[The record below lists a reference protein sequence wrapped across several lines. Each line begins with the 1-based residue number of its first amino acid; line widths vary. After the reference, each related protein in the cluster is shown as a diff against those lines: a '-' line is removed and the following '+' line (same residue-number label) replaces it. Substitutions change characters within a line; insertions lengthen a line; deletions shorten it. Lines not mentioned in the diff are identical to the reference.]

1 MRISDWSSDVCSS
14 DLQDDQPEEDPAIDD
29 MVDPARPFDAPYI
42 RGDHRAPGTQRIGED
57 RRGEGAG
64 DEEDAPPPALETQLP
79 REHRI
84 GAPRAQGADPRAFLR
99 HLAQHGAASDGTGRA
114 SCRAGV

>member
-57 RRGEGAG
+57 RRGEGEG
-64 DEEDAPPPALETQLP
+64 DEEDAPPPALETERR
-79 REHRI
+79 REHPI
-84 GAPRAQGADPRAFLR
+84 GEHRDQEADPSAFLR
-99 HLAQHGAASDGTGRA
+99 HLEKAGAGAQKSKRLN
-114 SCRAGV
+114 S